1 MADKRSPPWRFWKGY
16 SRAARAIRFIET
28 YCRVPSG
35 INAGE
40 LIHLAR
46 FQRETLEELLAD
58 GVRTGAL
65 QIPRGNAKST
75 LSAAVGLW
83 ALCDH
88 PDSPQ
93 VPLVAFNSLQAQRT
107 LFRPVRSMIRAHPD
121 LSERVVVYSASG
133 DRRAWSAWNDGEL
146 LPLPADESRLQGLN
160 PTVALIDE
168 AQELEPSVL
177 SAILQGAG
185 KRPESLVLAI
195 GTPKPGGQDSA
206 LYTLREQAQR
216 GAKVAWVE
224 YGAPAGCDLDDVQ
237 AWLKANPAI
246 AAGMLHVDVLDSELA
261 LVTEAQF
268 RCYRLG
274 QWIDTVVADWLPSG
288 AWEHCPRVGV
298 PPDGTEVV
306 LALAGSWTSSS
317 VALVGAT
324 GDGALFVAWA
334 DDAATDDQL
343 LAVIAAASA
352 RWKVLEVCVAPRTR
366 PNLVAALADD
376 AVPVEVWPNKL
387 DLEVASAT
395 EWRRAI
401 IEGRVAHDHHPLLA
415 AHVAASVARS
425 TPDGSL
431 RLAAPDDD
439 RPVDAARAARMAW
452 WRSLDVGA
460 RLEAPGVF

>member
-1 MADKRSPPWRFWKGY
+1 
-16 SRAARAIRFIET
+16 
-28 YCRVPSG
+28 V
-35 INAGE
+35 NAGE

-75 LSAAVGLW
+75 LAAALGLW
-83 ALCDH
+83 AVCDH

-93 VPLVAFNSLQAQRT
+93 VPLVANNSLQAQRT
-107 LFRPVRSMIRAHPD
+107 LFRPVRSMIRANPE
-121 LSERVVVYSASG
+121 LSERVVVYSSN
-133 DRRAWSAWNDGEL
+133 DRRVWSAWNDGDL
-146 LPLPADESRLQGLN
+146 LPLPADPERLQGLN

-168 AQELEPSVL
+168 AQTLLPHVL
-177 SAILQGAG
+177 AAVLQGAG

-195 GTPKPGGQDSA
+195 GTPRPGGQESA
-206 LYTLREQAQR
+206 LFNLREQAQR

-224 YGAPAGCDLDDVQ
+224 YAAPAGCDLDDTQ
-237 AWLKANPAI
+237 AWRQANPALM
-246 AAGMLHVDVLDSELA
+246 AGLLHADVIDAERA
-261 LVTEAQF
+261 LVTEAEF

-274 QWIDTVVADWLPSG
+274 QWIDTIVADWLPSG

-306 LALAGSWTSSS
+306 LGLAGTWNSSS
-317 VALVGAT
+317 VAVVGAT

-334 DDAATDDQL
+334 DDSATDDQL
-343 LAVIAAASA
+343 VAVIAAASA
-352 RWKVLEVCVAPRTR
+352 RWRVLEVCVAPRTR
-366 PNLVAALADD
+366 PNLVAELHDD
-376 AVPVEVWPNKL
+376 GVPVEVWPNKL

-415 AHVAASVARS
+415 AHVAATVARS

-460 RLEAPGVF
+460 RLEAPAVY